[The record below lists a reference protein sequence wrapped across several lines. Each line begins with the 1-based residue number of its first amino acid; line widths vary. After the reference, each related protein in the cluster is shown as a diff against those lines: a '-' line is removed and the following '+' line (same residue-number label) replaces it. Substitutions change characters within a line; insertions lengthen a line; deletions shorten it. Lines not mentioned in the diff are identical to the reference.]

1 MVRKIEGQYQNFCG
15 RNTLCVELNP
25 EIGLGKCSIVC
36 KQPAAMDPDIKP
48 EPDLEDNPFE
58 LSESDDEEELKVE
71 TSAVKTELITEA
83 IQKV

>member
-1 MVRKIEGQYQNFCG
+1 MRKC
-15 RNTLCVELNP
+15 T
-25 EIGLGKCSIVC
+25 IVDRKQIC

>member
-1 MVRKIEGQYQNFCG
+1 
-15 RNTLCVELNP
+15 
-25 EIGLGKCSIVC
+25 
-36 KQPAAMDPDIKP
+36 MDPDIKP

-71 TSAVKTELITEA
+71 TSAVKTELITEV